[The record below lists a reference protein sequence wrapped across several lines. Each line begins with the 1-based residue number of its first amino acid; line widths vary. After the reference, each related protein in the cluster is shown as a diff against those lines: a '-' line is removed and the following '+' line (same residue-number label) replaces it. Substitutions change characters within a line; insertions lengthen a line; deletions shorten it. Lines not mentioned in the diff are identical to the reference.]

1 MLVICWSYAGHMLA
15 PSSIKLII
23 ADETL
28 RRSCAANCH
37 FPYHLS
43 KPKKYKTVF
52 FTQFNRESVS
62 QDSFNLLNFN
72 ATYKPNNSFELTF
85 YAHNITDE
93 GYITDILESGVV
105 TGQTVPQGILGPPK
119 TYGMKMSINF

>member
-1 MLVICWSYAGHMLA
+1 MLENGAE
-15 PSSIKLII
+15 LILNGSFQI
-23 ADETL
+23 QG
-28 RRSCAANCH
+28 
-37 FPYHLS
+37 
-43 KPKKYKTVF
+43 KQF

-72 ATYKPNNSFELTF
+72 ATYKPNNNFELTF

>member
-1 MLVICWSYAGHMLA
+1 MFKSAALA
-15 PSSIKLII
+15 WILKFSL
-23 ADETL
+23 T
-28 RRSCAANCH
+28 
-37 FPYHLS
+37 
-43 KPKKYKTVF
+43 
-52 FTQFNRESVS
+52 
-62 QDSFNLLNFN
+62 N
-72 ATYKPNNSFELTF
+72 ATYKPNNNFELTF